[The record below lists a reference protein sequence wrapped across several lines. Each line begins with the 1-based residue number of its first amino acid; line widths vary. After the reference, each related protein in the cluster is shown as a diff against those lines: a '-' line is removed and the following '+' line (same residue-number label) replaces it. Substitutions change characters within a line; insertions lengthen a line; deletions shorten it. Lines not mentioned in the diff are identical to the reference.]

1 MAQKRDIDMTHQNEQ
16 CAICGEGHLHNTV
29 ETNSVTYKETTKD
42 LPLYGSTCDVCSSE
56 QANAVD
62 VRNNKRA
69 MLAFKK
75 EVDGLLSGA
84 EIAAIR
90 KQYGISQKQAAAIF
104 GGGPVA
110 FSKYEA
116 DDVTQSEPMDNS
128 LRLCRA
134 QLNSFI
140 WLADKAGLAD
150 VVKKLTEKPRLISNI
165 KSRFKGFEQEKIH
178 VGNIVHEEFHLKII
192 NEKNKSSK
200 VTQISDFRKVAD

>member
-42 LPLYGSTCDVCSSE
+42 LPLYGSTCDVCGSE

-75 EVDGLLSGA
+75 ELDGLLSGA

-90 KQYGISQKQAAAIF
+90 KQYSISQKQAAAIF

-116 DDVTQSEPMDNS
+116 DDVIQSEPMDNS

-134 QLNSFI
+134 QLDSFI
-140 WLADKAGLAD
+140 WLADKAGLSG
-150 VVKKLTEKPRLISNI
+150 VVEQLTEKSSLISNI
-165 KSRFKGFEQEKIH
+165 KSRFKGFEQAKIH
-178 VGNIVHEEFHLKII
+178 VGNIVHEEFCLKII
-192 NEKNKSSK
+192 NEKKNYSK
-200 VTQISDFRKVAD
+200 VTQISDFRKVAC

>member
-16 CAICGEGHLHNTV
+16 CAICGEGHLYNTV
-29 ETNSVTYKETTKD
+29 ETNSVTYKETTKN
-42 LPLYGSTCDVCSSE
+42 LPLYGSTCDVCGSE

-116 DDVTQSEPMDNS
+116 DDVTQSEPMNNS

-150 VVKKLTEKPRLISNI
+150 VVERLTKTHDSSESLQSGFKTFEKAKRVIVSTQH
-165 KSRFKGFEQEKIH
+165 KGFVRKLVNET
-178 VGNIVHEEFHLKII
+178 VSVTNIIQL
-192 NEKNKSSK
+192 
-200 VTQISDFRKVAD
+200 SDYERIAL

>member
-1 MAQKRDIDMTHQNEQ
+1 MAQKRDIDMTHQNEP
-16 CAICGEGHLHNTV
+16 CAICGEGHLHNTE
-29 ETNSVTYKETTKD
+29 ETNSVTYKETTKY
-42 LPLYGSTCDVCSSE
+42 LPLYGSVCDACGSE

-69 MLAFKK
+69 MQAFKK
-75 EVDGLLSGA
+75 EVDGLLTGT

-90 KQYGISQKQAAAIF
+90 AQYGITQKQAAAIF

-134 QLNSFI
+134 KLDSFI
-140 WLADKAGLAD
+140 WLADKAGLTG
-150 VVKKLTEKPRLISNI
+150 VVERLTETLNSREVRHMSIQISEQVKRVMVSPRPKDLI
-165 KSRFKGFEQEKIH
+165 RR
-178 VGNIVHEEFHLKII
+178 VGNKKVSAPKI
-192 NEKNKSSK
+192 SPS
-200 VTQISDFRKVAD
+200 F

>member
-1 MAQKRDIDMTHQNEQ
+1 MAQKRDIDMTHQNEL
-16 CAICGEGHLHNTV
+16 CAICGEGHLHITV
-29 ETNSVTYKETTKD
+29 EASPATYKGATKD
-42 LPLYGSTCDVCSSE
+42 LPLYGSTCDACGSE

-69 MLAFKK
+69 MQAFKK
-75 EVDGLLSGA
+75 EVDGLLTGA

-90 KQYGISQKQAAAIF
+90 AQYGITQKQAAAIF

-134 QLNSFI
+134 KLDSFI
-140 WLADKAGLAD
+140 WLADKAGLTA
-150 VVKKLTEKPRLISNI
+150 VVERLTETLNSREVRHMSIQVGEQVKRIMVSPRPKDLI
-165 KSRFKGFEQEKIH
+165 RR
-178 VGNIVHEEFHLKII
+178 VGNKKVSAPKII
-192 NEKNKSSK
+192 PS
-200 VTQISDFRKVAD
+200 F

>member
-29 ETNSVTYKETTKD
+29 ETNSVTYKDTTKD
-42 LPLYGSTCDVCSSE
+42 LSLYGSTCDVCGSE

-116 DDVTQSEPMDNS
+116 DDVIQSEPMDNS

-134 QLNSFI
+134 QLSSFI
-140 WLADKAGLAD
+140 WLADKVGLAD
-150 VVKKLTEKPRLISNI
+150 VVEKLTEKPRLISNI
-165 KSRFKGFEQEKIH
+165 KSRFKGFEQVKKGT
-178 VGNIVHEEFHLKII
+178 GNALHEEFFLNIN
-192 NEKNKSSK
+192 NEKTSSK
-200 VTQISDFRKVAD
+200 VIHISDFKKVAY